1 MDKDFRKPAAYKSL
15 NSSSVL
21 PVLPEGLETE
31 PKREIGGQETQETQ
45 ETEEEESL
53 YDQTESENIGNILTS
68 VCLII

>member
-1 MDKDFRKPAAYKSL
+1 MDKEFRKPAAYKSL

-31 PKREIGGQETQETQ
+31 LKREIGGQETEET
-45 ETEEEESL
+45 EEESL

-68 VCLII
+68 VCRII